1 MLKKI
6 LLPVIFAIL
15 AYGFWISPNFKEIAA
30 GVAIFLFG
38 MLFMEDGFKA
48 FTGGILEKILKRT
61 TDKLWKSMSFGVV
74 STSIMQS
81 SSLVSVIAISFLSAG
96 LLGLTAGIG
105 IIFGANLGTTT
116 GAWLIAG
123 FGLKIDIAAYA
134 MPMLVFG
141 IILAFQSSKAARGLG
156 YILAGLGFLFL
167 GIHYMKEGFE
177 TFKETIDL
185 SQFAV
190 GGLAG
195 LLIYTGIGIFAT
207 LVMQSSHATL
217 VITITALA
225 AGQITYENALALAI
239 GANVGTCIT
248 AILGAISANVD
259 GKRLAAAHL
268 IFNVTTGLV
277 AIIFMNY
284 ILVAVDS
291 LSALVGIARDDWT
304 LKLAVFHTLFN
315 TLGIAIMVPL
325 INQLV
330 KVLYKIFPQPKADL
344 VAPLYL
350 NEAVADFPDTL
361 VETVR
366 KEVLHLY
373 DNAFDVLAHGL
384 SLHRHDIR
392 SNADLAELTQ
402 RPDKPMTIDLDDIY
416 GRKVKVLYNA
426 IIEFTSRKQGQLP
439 QEQMEEVMMLR
450 DAARD
455 IVEAIKDVKH
465 MRKNLMT
472 YIVSDNASIRAE
484 YNKIRAHLGEILREL
499 AILRDAGEASDLVA
513 LDGLRLQME
522 ENDIT
527 LNGDLDH
534 LIREDKISPPMATS
548 LMNDSSYA
556 YDVARNLIAAAGG
569 LFAPHDSGMR
579 QAALEVELDEEE
591 MDKLLHE
598 PDLIGIR
605 AGETPR
611 PSSTSTTLR
620 EKR

>member
-1 MLKKI
+1 MLRKI
-6 LLPVIFAIL
+6 ILPIIFALL
-15 AYGFWISPNFKEIAA
+15 AYGFWVSPDFKQIAA

-38 MLFMEDGFKA
+38 MLFLEDGFKV

-61 TDKLWKSMSFGVV
+61 TDKLWKSMTFGAV

-81 SSLVSVIAISFLSAG
+81 SSLVSVITISFLSAG

-141 IILAFQSSKAARGLG
+141 IILAFQGSKAAKGLG

-167 GIHYMKEGFE
+167 GIHHMKEGFE
-177 TFKETIDL
+177 TFKSTIDL
-185 SQFAV
+185 AQFAV
-190 GGLAG
+190 PGLAG

-207 LVMQSSHATL
+207 VVMQSSHATL

-268 IFNVTTGLV
+268 IFNVTTGVV
-277 AIIFMNY
+277 AIIFMKY

-291 LSALVGIARDDWT
+291 LSSLAGIANDDWT

-315 TLGIAIMVPL
+315 TLGITIMVPL

-330 KVLYKIFPQPKADL
+330 KVLYQIFPQPKADL
-344 VAPLYL
+344 AAPLYL
-350 NEAVADFPDTL
+350 NDAVADFPDTL

-366 KEVLHLY
+366 KEVLHLF
-373 DNAFDVLAHGL
+373 DNAFEVLAHGL
-384 SLHRHDIR
+384 NLHRHDIR
-392 SNADLAELTQ
+392 SDADLAELTQ
-402 RPDKPMTIDLDDIY
+402 RPDQLMAFDIDDIY

-426 IIEFTSRKQGQLP
+426 IVEFTSRNQSQLP
-439 QEQMEEVMMLR
+439 QEHMERVIMLR

-465 MRKNLMT
+465 MRKNLIT
-472 YIVSDNASIRAE
+472 YIVSSNASIKAE
-484 YNKIRAHLGEILREL
+484 YNRIRAQLGEILREL
-499 AILRDAGEASDLVA
+499 TTLRDAGEDADLVA

-522 ENDIT
+522 ENDST
-527 LNGDLDH
+527 LNGNLDH
-534 LIREDKISPPMATS
+534 LIRDGRITAPMATS

-556 YDVARNLIAAAGG
+556 YDVARNLIAAGES
-569 LFAPHDSGMR
+569 LFGPQDLGMR
-579 QAALEVELDEEE
+579 QAARDMELDEDE
-591 MDKLLHE
+591 MN
-598 PDLIGIR
+598 DLMR
-605 AGETPR
+605 DPN
-611 PSSTSTTLR
+611 
-620 EKR
+620 

>member
-1 MLKKI
+1 MLRKI
-6 LLPVIFAIL
+6 ILPIIFAVL
-15 AYGFWISPNFKEIAA
+15 AYGFWISPDFKQIAA

-38 MLFMEDGFKA
+38 MLFLEDGFKA

-61 TDKLWKSMSFGVV
+61 TDKLWKSMAFGIV

-81 SSLVSVIAISFLSAG
+81 SSLVSVITISFLSAG
-96 LLGLTAGIG
+96 LIGLAAGIG
-105 IIFGANLGTTT
+105 IVFGANLGTTT

-141 IILAFQSSKAARGLG
+141 LILTFQNAKSAKGLG

-167 GIHYMKEGFE
+167 GIHHMKEGFE

-185 SQFAV
+185 AQFAV
-190 GGLAG
+190 PGFAG

-207 LVMQSSHATL
+207 VVMQSSHASL

-239 GANVGTCIT
+239 GANIGTCIT

-259 GKRLAAAHL
+259 GRRLAGAHL
-268 IFNVTTGLV
+268 IFNVTTGVV
-277 AIIFMNY
+277 AIAFINY
-284 ILVAVDS
+284 ILVAVDWV
-291 LSALVGIARDDWT
+291 SAEVGIASDNWT

-315 TLGIAIMVPL
+315 LLGIVIMVPL
-325 INQLV
+325 LNPLV
-330 KVLYKIFPQPKADL
+330 TLLRNLLPDPKPDL

-350 NEAVADFPDTL
+350 NDAVAEFPDAL

-373 DNAFDVLAHGL
+373 DNAFEVLAHGL
-384 SLHRHDIR
+384 NLHRHDIR
-392 SNADLAELTQ
+392 SEADLLELAQ
-402 RPDKPMTIDLDDIY
+402 QPEQLIEFDIDDIY

-426 IIEFTSRKQGQLP
+426 IVEFTSRSQGQLP
-439 QEQMEEVMMLR
+439 QEHMERIYVLR
-450 DAARD
+450 EAARD

-465 MRKNLMT
+465 MRKNLVA
-472 YIVSDNASIRAE
+472 YILSDNASIKGE
-484 YNKIRAHLGEILREL
+484 YNKIRAQLGEILREL
-499 AILRDAGEASDLVA
+499 NILRESGEDADLVA

-522 ENDIT
+522 ENDST
-527 LNGDLDH
+527 LNGDLDR
-534 LIREDKISPPMATS
+534 LIREGRITAPMATS

-556 YDVARNLIAAAGG
+556 YDVARNLITAGES
-569 LFAPHDSGMR
+569 LFGPRDLGMQ
-579 QAALEVELDEEE
+579 QAARDMELDEDE
-591 MDKLLHE
+591 LN
-598 PDLIGIR
+598 DLMR
-605 AGETPR
+605 Q
-611 PSSTSTTLR
+611 PS
-620 EKR
+620 